1 MSSLE
6 TFLLIYLFGVTK
18 EHEASSTTQFSNI
31 SSTSINPSN
40 NSYNPSSNNS
50 SIPTSLEAAS
60 PNNSQTIGT
69 IMKQGIQ
76 SYMEAKNLRLKQAN
90 DSYFAVLKYNTLFMY
105 DNENQL
111 DCKGVIIVS
120 NHDVSMY
127 PENLPDNEI
136 FLKPTSIRLKKKQS
150 IYAEMEKINE
160 NNNNENNNDNDC
172 TTEPLVGDGD
182 TNNSGNS
189 SNSSSRSA
197 MATCYYIFCDRCVD
211 KEDWFFALQKS
222 SKLHSN
228 SPGPQPQIVKDKAEF
243 DQHAMTNLLKT
254 INSNDDHIKTQWLN
268 ATLGRIFLSIY
279 KTNTIKEYFIHK
291 LKKKIKR
298 VKKPN
303 FLSDIQIKSVEVGDG
318 IPYITNPK
326 LNGLSDNGDLSV
338 DLNLDYN
345 GGFRVEIETE
355 AMISVTRLRT
365 IKLSFVLAVV
375 LKGLQGRLLLKIKP
389 PPTNRIWFGFYEM
402 PKLNL
407 LIEPIVSETQLK
419 FSPIIKAIE
428 SKIHEMI
435 MDTVVLPNMDDLPFF
450 PSFGMGGVYE
460 ESSASNNDKSDHDV
474 LASNNNNDTNETKIM
489 PATVNEHIKHE
500 IINSNTSMD
509 NNSPAEGS
517 NDSCS
522 GESNLTKSNN
532 YGLGYTPPSSP
543 SFSSTSP
550 VSSPSSPSSPLSKSP
565 SRNDCK
571 IIQDHTDLF
580 PGIKPILNTSIEELN
595 QII

>member
-1 MSSLE
+1 
-6 TFLLIYLFGVTK
+6 TK

-389 PPTNRIWFGFYEM
+389 PPTNRIWFA
-402 PKLNL
+402 
-407 LIEPIVSETQLK
+407 
-419 FSPIIKAIE
+419 IK

-435 MDTVVLPNMDDLPFF
+435 MDTVVLPNMENLPFF
-450 PSFGMGGVYE
+450 SSFGMGGVYE
-460 ESSASNNDKSDHDV
+460 EGEEGCKE
-474 LASNNNNDTNETKIM
+474 NNNVKEKG
-489 PATVNEHIKHE
+489 EE
-500 IINSNTSMD
+500 MD
-509 NNSPAEGS
+509 EDILSTAEGS

-532 YGLGYTPPSSP
+532 YGFGYVT
-543 SFSSTSP
+543 
-550 VSSPSSPSSPLSKSP
+550 K
-565 SRNDCK
+565 
-571 IIQDHTDLF
+571 H
-580 PGIKPILNTSIEELN
+580 LNGLI
-595 QII
+595 

>member
-1 MSSLE
+1 MRILHLM
-6 TFLLIYLFGVTK
+6 TVTK
-18 EHEASSTTQFSNI
+18 EHEASSITQSSNI

-50 SIPTSLEAAS
+50 SIPTSLETSS

-172 TTEPLVGDGD
+172 TTEPLVGDG
-182 TNNSGNS
+182 NS
-189 SNSSSRSA
+189 SNSSSRST

-450 PSFGMGGVYE
+450 PK
-460 ESSASNNDKSDHDV
+460 SSANNNDKSDHDV

-532 YGLGYTPPSSP
+532 YGLGYVTKHLKRN
-543 SFSSTSP
+543 
-550 VSSPSSPSSPLSKSP
+550 VS
-565 SRNDCK
+565 
-571 IIQDHTDLF
+571 
-580 PGIKPILNTSIEELN
+580 
-595 QII
+595 